1 MLENGK
7 ILVTGGAGFIG
18 SSLVWALNRRGIRR
32 ILISDCLGRSEK
44 WRNLSPL
51 EFEDYLEADE
61 LRDALGRHPAWLEGV
76 QTVFHLGARSTTT
89 ELDASYLIRNNFE
102 YTKRLA

>member
-1 MLENGK
+1 MLENGT

-18 SSLVWALNRRGIRR
+18 SALVWALNRKGIRK

-44 WRNLSPL
+44 WRNLAPL

-61 LRDALGRHPAWLEGV
+61 LRDALDKSPAWLESV
-76 QTVFHLGARSTTT
+76 QTIFHLGARSTTT
-89 ELDASYLIRNNFE
+89 EPDASYLIRNN
-102 YTKRLA
+102 